1 MIRTTSI
8 YINIILV
15 LFLLTYV
22 CNGQNLKSE
31 VDIDNLEL
39 KLILAPDS
47 LKIKLLNEVA
57 DKYLTTDPLRSI
69 QKAEAALLLATK
81 SKNYP
86 AQSTALNILGQA
98 HRILLSDF
106 EKALEYCFRA
116 LKINETHNLPEG
128 KAETLSAIGQ
138 IYKEVG
144 NNYKAMEYY
153 MQSLIIQQE
162 LHYEEGTVNT
172 LNALGT
178 IYLDLEANDKALA
191 YHAKALTISENKSLR
206 KLEANTVFHIGQV
219 YKKEGKLKGALKKH
233 KEALSIRKAIDH
245 QAGIAESYTSIGEIY
260 LLLSND
266 KQALQ
271 HQLIGIKTKKKLQ
284 DKAGLAKSYNQIGSI
299 FIHSKEYERAIRNL
313 ELALEYGVQIQA
325 KKQIRDTY
333 EHLYVCHS
341 ALGNYSKAL
350 EYKDLFIAIS
360 EFIYSE
366 ESERKIAEMQTKYE
380 IDKKENEIKILKQE
394 QVLKEFQLAQQKEY
408 KNFLIAGIIMVA
420 VIALLS
426 YYSFKVKKRSNI
438 QLTETNS
445 QINEKNKSLE
455 ELNATKDKFFSIIS
469 HDLKGP
475 LNSLTSF
482 SSLLI
487 NHTAHLSKEEI
498 QMLAKDLDK
507 SVKGLFSL
515 LENLLEW
522 SRSQSGNI
530 ELKPETL
537 DLNDLIN
544 QSKNLLSKTAET
556 KNIAIQTKE
565 YYNIAVH
572 ADRNSINTVVR
583 NLISNAIKFTP
594 SGGEIKIDA
603 RESSNMVMIS
613 IQDNGVGISEEVID
627 RLFRIDK
634 KHTTNGT
641 SNEKGTGLGLILCKE
656 FIEKNGGTIAVESQE
671 GKGSVFSFTLPK
683 AQVTQYQTGLAS

>member
-1 MIRTTSI
+1 MIKTTSI
-8 YINIILV
+8 YISIILN
-15 LFLLTYV
+15 LFLLSDI
-22 CNGQNLKSE
+22 CRAQNSDPKS
-31 VDIDNLEL
+31 DLDNLEL

-47 LKIKLLNEVA
+47 LKIQLLNQVA
-57 DKYLTTDPLRSI
+57 EQYLDIDPLLSI
-69 QKAEAALLLATK
+69 QKAEASLLMAEQA
-81 SKNYP
+81 KNHP
-86 AQSTALNILGQA
+86 AQSTSLNILGQA
-98 HRILLSDF
+98 HRVLLSDF
-106 EKALEYCFRA
+106 EKALEYCFTA
-116 LKINETHNLPEG
+116 LKINETHNLPKG

-162 LHYEEGTVNT
+162 LHDDEGIINT

-178 IYLDLEANDKALA
+178 IYLDLEANEKALA
-191 YHAKALTISENKSLR
+191 YHSKALAISSGKSLR

-219 YKKEGKLKGALKKH
+219 YKREGKLNGALKHH
-233 KEALSIRKAIDH
+233 KEALSIRKAIDD
-245 QAGIAESYTSIGEIY
+245 QAGIAQSYTLIGEIY
-260 LLLSND
+260 LLQGND

-284 DKAGLAKSYNQIGSI
+284 DKAGLAKSYNEIGAI
-299 FIHSKEYERAIRNL
+299 FIQSKEYERAIRNL
-313 ELALEYGVQIQA
+313 ELALQYGVEKQA
-325 KKQIRDTY
+325 KKQIRDSY
-333 EHLYVCHS
+333 EHLYLCHS
-341 ALGNYSKAL
+341 ALGNYSRAL
-350 EYKDLFIAIS
+350 EYKDLFIAIG

-394 QVLKEFQLAQQKEY
+394 QVLKEFQLSQQKEY

-426 YYSFKVKKRSNI
+426 FYSLKVKKRSNI
-438 QLTETNS
+438 QLTETNG
-445 QINEKNKSLE
+445 QINEKNKALE

-482 SSLLI
+482 SGLLI

-498 QMLAKDLDK
+498 QMLAKDLDQ

-544 QSKNLLSKTAET
+544 QSKSLLAKTAET

-565 YYNIAVH
+565 YYNIAVN
-572 ADRNSINTVVR
+572 ADRNSINTVIR

-613 IQDNGVGISEEVID
+613 VQDNGVGISEDVID

-671 GKGSVFSFTLPK
+671 GKGSVFTFTLPK
-683 AQVTQYQTGLAS
+683 AQSTQYQTGLAS